1 MLQTS
6 KGYTGWE
13 MDAIEENNRLAQSK
27 VFPLPRRLRSALII
41 IGLAVQDMLALGAAF
56 WLAYYL
62 RFIMLPYASTYDPYR
77 YGLMIIIIVIVWLLI
92 FAVYQLYSNQVLF
105 GGMGEYSRVFSA
117 VTSGMLAV
125 IGADYLARQE
135 SMVSRGWLV
144 IAWVLALFFVGLGR
158 FLFRRLVYAL
168 RRRGHLLSP
177 AVIVGTNSEGL
188 ALAEQLKARDTS
200 GLYLLG
206 FLGENPGHEVP
217 GKCKYLGGLEQ
228 IEAIIQQHHVQDV
241 IVAQTA
247 VERQE
252 LLEVF
257 QTVTRLDGVNLRLSS
272 GLFEVVSSGLRVKE
286 LAYVPLV
293 EVSKTRI
300 SGMDMFMKGVLD
312 YGLTIP
318 ALVLLS
324 PFLVLIALLIKRD
337 SPGPVLH
344 RRRVM
349 GVNGGQF
356 DAFKFRTMRIDG
368 DHILAAHPELKAE
381 LEDKHKLKDD
391 PRVTRLGKFLRKWSL
406 DELPQLLNVL
416 RGEMSLVG
424 PRMISPPEMAEYG
437 KWGLNLL
444 TVKPGLTGLWQV
456 SGRSDVN
463 YDERVRLDMH
473 YIRNWTIWQDVYLI
487 GMTLPAVLKKRGA
500 Y

>member
-1 MLQTS
+1 
-6 KGYTGWE
+6 
-13 MDAIEENNRLAQSK
+13 MDAIEQNTMLAQSK
-27 VFPLPRRLRSALII
+27 IFPLPRRLRQALVIT
-41 IGLAVQDMLALGAAF
+41 GLALQDMVALSAAF

-62 RFIMLPYASTYDPYR
+62 RFILLPYASAYDPYR
-77 YGLMIIIIVIVWLLI
+77 YGFMIGIIVVVWLCI
-92 FAVYQLYSNQVLF
+92 FAVYQLYSSQVLF

-144 IAWVLALFFVGLGR
+144 IAWGLALFFVVLGR
-158 FLFRRLVYAL
+158 FIYRRLVYAL
-168 RRRGHLLSP
+168 RRQGHLLSP
-177 AVIVGTNSEGL
+177 AVIVGTNNEGL

-206 FLGENPGHEVP
+206 FLGEDPGHEVP
-217 GKCKYLGGLEQ
+217 GTCKYLGELEQ

-247 VERQE
+247 LERQD

-257 QTVTRLDGVNLRLSS
+257 QAVTRLDGVNLRLSS

-293 EVSKTRI
+293 EVTKTRI
-300 SGMDMFMKGVLD
+300 AGVDMFMKGVLD

-318 ALVLLS
+318 GLLLLS
-324 PFLVLIALLIKRD
+324 PLLFLIALLIKRD

-349 GVNGGQF
+349 GANGEQF

-368 DHILAAHPELKAE
+368 DKILEACPELKAE
-381 LEDKHKLKDD
+381 LADKQKLKDD
-391 PRVTRLGKFLRKWSL
+391 PRVTKLGKFLRKWSL

-424 PRMISPPEMAEYG
+424 PRMISPPEMAKYG

-456 SGRSDVN
+456 SGRSDID

-473 YIRNWTIWQDVYLI
+473 YIRNWTIWQDLYLI
-487 GMTLPAVLKKRGA
+487 VMTLPAVLKKKGA